1 LKAVLK
7 PFTEL
12 PPALEAPDH
21 YVDYEAEGAFSI
33 QTGPGECAA

>member
-1 LKAVLK
+1 VLK

-21 YVDYEAEGAFSI
+21 YVDYQSEGAFSVK
-33 QTGPGECAA
+33 TGPGECAA